1 MLTQLMLQEITVFLG
16 RNAHLKDITRHLEF
30 NVNFTITEKVNL
42 VPALTML

>member
-1 MLTQLMLQEITVFLG
+1 MPTLRILP
-16 RNAHLKDITRHLEF
+16 DIWKF